1 MYYNKVKERGPRSQR
16 GPPLLLKNSKQKK
29 GGKQVIEITKVNEHV
44 GNIKKDNQSITFT
57 WKELIWIIE
66 QMIYEEPGTIT
77 RYQEERN
84 IKE

>member
-1 MYYNKVKERGPRSQR
+1 M
-16 GPPLLLKNSKQKK
+16 
-29 GGKQVIEITKVNEHV
+29 IEITKVNEHV

-77 RYQEERN
+77 RYQEER
-84 IKE
+84 KEKE